1 MILGMDLFGAAGIA
15 LAQIFTVEYLLYML
29 AGVTLGN
36 IVGIVPGL
44 GGNFALAMMIPFI
57 FWMNPVLAIGFLEGC
72 HAAVAT
78 GGAITSIL
86 VNVPGESTNAATC
99 LDGYPMAKR
108 GEGGRAV
115 GASAMASGVGG
126 LIGAVALFCLLPVVR
141 PLVLALGPA
150 EVFAMVLVG
159 ITMIAFVGEG
169 STWKA
174 LIAGLLGLMF
184 SFVGD
189 DPSTGVLRYT
199 FGQTFLQDGLDLV
212 AVLIGLFAFSEML
225 VLIKGKKG
233 FVEYGVTKSS
243 FASVWE
249 GCLDCFRHF
258 GLLVRSSLIGTLV
271 GLVPGLGGT
280 VASFVAYGH
289 AVQTSK
295 KGAPFGTGRIEGV
308 IAPEA
313 ANNSKE
319 GGNLVPT
326 IAFGIPSNSSMA
338 LILGALTILGLS
350 PGPKMLREELP
361 MTLVIIWTLG
371 IANLFAAAQ
380 IILLAN
386 PLAKL
391 AAIRAS
397 IMVPS
402 VLALSAM
409 GAYATTNSFSSL
421 VVAGFFGIL
430 GYQMQRNGY
439 SRATMIIGV
448 VLGKI
453 AEQNYN
459 LSMVLFGPG
468 FVFRPITLAIL
479 ATVAAVLILVTAKG
493 LVKKG
498 EEEEE

>member
-1 MILGMDLFGAAGIA
+1 MILGMDLLGAAGIA
-15 LAQIFTVEYLLYML
+15 LGQIFTPEYMLYVL

-36 IVGIVPGL
+36 IVGIIPGL
-44 GGNFALAMMIPFI
+44 GGMFALAMMIPFI

-78 GGAITSIL
+78 GGAVTSIL
-86 VNVPGESTNAATC
+86 INVPGESTNAATC
-99 LDGYPMAKR
+99 LDGYPMTKR
-108 GEGGRAV
+108 GEGGRAL

-150 EVFAMVLVG
+150 EIFAMVLVG
-159 ITMIAFVGEG
+159 ITMIAYVGEG
-169 STWKA
+169 STGKA

-184 SFVGD
+184 SFIGD

-199 FGQTFLQDGLDLV
+199 FGQTFLQDGLELV
-212 AVLIGLFAFSEML
+212 AVLIGLFAFAEML
-225 VLIKGKKG
+225 LLIKDKKG
-233 FVEYGVTKSS
+233 IVEYELTKAS
-243 FASVWE
+243 FAQVWE

-258 GLLVRSSLIGTLV
+258 GLLVRTSLIGTLV

-280 VASFVAYGH
+280 VASFIAYGH

-295 KGAPFGTGRIEGV
+295 KGAPFGSGRIEGV

-326 IAFGIPSNSSMA
+326 IAFGIPSNASMA
-338 LILGALTILGLS
+338 LVLGALMILGLS
-350 PGPKMLREELP
+350 PGPKMLKEELP
-361 MTLVIIWTLG
+361 MTLVIVWTLG
-371 IANLFAAAQ
+371 IGNLIAAAQ

-386 PLAKL
+386 PMAKL
-391 AAIRAS
+391 ASVRAS
-397 IMVPS
+397 IVVPC
-402 VLALSAM
+402 VLAVAAM
-409 GAYATTNSFSSL
+409 GAYASTNTFSSL
-421 VVAGFFGIL
+421 AVAGFFGIL
-430 GYQMQRNGY
+430 GYQMKRHGY

-453 AEQNYN
+453 AEKNYN
-459 LSMVLFGPG
+459 LSMLLFGPG
-468 FVFRPITLAIL
+468 FVFRPITLVIL
-479 ATVAAVLILVTAKG
+479 AGVAALLIFVTVKG
-493 LVKKG
+493 FTKK
-498 EEEEE
+498 EEEDEE